1 MGISAKARPRRER
14 VMLLLQ
20 PVAGAVVRGLAPLG
34 VNPLWLVTLH
44 SVMGVAA
51 GVLIAVGGP
60 DAGPDG
66 AFGGSAGWNVA
77 AGLLLGKAVLDNA
90 DGGLARATGQ
100 VTKMGRFYDSG
111 MDLVVNVAVFAGLSV
126 HVGVPVAVIAL
137 VVSTVALSLDFN
149 MERLYRRPRTAVP
162 TGPPVADLP
171 RGAPEPVYRL
181 FEQLYERLLA
191 PQDRAIERLD
201 RALFRRVEGSEYEG
215 APLDR
220 RLAWSDL
227 FSTATLVD
235 LGLSTQTVILA
246 GCLIVG
252 RPWIYLTALLV
263 IPVWTLGVT
272 LLRLI
277 RYRAYRRG
285 DEEPPT

>member
-1 MGISAKARPRRER
+1 M
-14 VMLLLQ
+14 
-20 PVAGAVVRGLAPLG
+20 AGAVVRGLAPLG

-44 SVMGVAA
+44 SVMGIAA
-51 GVLIAVGGP
+51 GVLIAVAGP
-60 DAGPDG
+60 GTGPGAGPDG
-66 AFGGSAGWNVA
+66 PLGGSVGWTVA
-77 AGLLLGKAVLDNA
+77 AGLLLAKAVLDNA

-100 VTKMGRFYDSG
+100 VTKMGRYYDSG

-126 HVGVPVAVIAL
+126 HVGVPVAAIAL

-149 MERLYRRPRTAVP
+149 MERLYRRPRTSAP
-162 TGPPVADLP
+162 SGPPAADLP
-171 RGAPEPVYRL
+171 VGAPEPAYRL

-201 RALFRRVEGSEYEG
+201 RALFRRVEGSEYED

-246 GCLIVG
+246 ACLVAG
-252 RPWIYLTALLV
+252 RPWIFVTALLV
-263 IPVWTLGVT
+263 IPAWALGVT

-285 DEEPPT
+285 DEERPT